1 MNLIN
6 INKTEIIT
14 ALQPVLGVVE
24 RRNSLPILLNVL
36 IRKEQDRISFTCSD
50 TELQM
55 TSVLPLQDE
64 TNDKN
69 DSVFTVSARKL
80 FDICKSL
87 STEQKIN
94 ITLNQEKLII
104 KQNKSKFSIQTLP
117 AKDFP
122 LIELQKEEKL
132 NLKLE
137 STQFKELVDTVAF
150 SMAIQDVRYYLNGLY
165 LEVKSDSIV
174 AVTTDGHRLSI
185 NKIDLQ
191 QENLEKTVSLIIP
204 RKAIIE
210 LQKGLQSANSGLINI
225 SVTGNFLTV
234 KSEDKVMVSK
244 LIEGNYPDFTKVVP
258 ESSEL
263 NLNFQ
268 REELLEKLTRVSILT
283 SDKYRGIRLT
293 LSEKLV
299 SLKTIN
305 SEQEEATEEIICEE
319 AQGNFDI
326 GFNVSYLIEVLN
338 TLDTDTITLSL
349 TDSQSSAMITTRKNK
364 NYKYVVMPMRL

>member
-6 INKTEIIT
+6 ISKTEIIT

-24 RRNSLPILLNVL
+24 RRNSLPILSNVL
-36 IRKEQDRISFTCSD
+36 IRKEKNRLFFTTSD
-50 TELQM
+50 IEIQM
-55 TSVLPLQDE
+55 TSALSLSAE
-64 TNDKN
+64 TTDDT
-69 DSVFTVSARKL
+69 DSIFTVSARKL

-87 STEQKIN
+87 SDEQKIN
-94 ITLNQEKLII
+94 ITLLQEKLVI

-122 LIELQKEEKL
+122 IIELEKKETFDLKVNAEKFK
-132 NLKLE
+132 KLI
-137 STQFKELVDTVAF
+137 DTVAF
-150 SMAIQDVRYYLNGLY
+150 SMAVQDVRYYLNGLY
-165 LEVKSDSIV
+165 LEVNSEGIL

-185 NKIDLQ
+185 NEIDLKQ
-191 QENLEKTVSLIIP
+191 TGIEEPISLIVP

-210 LQKGLQSANSGLINI
+210 LQKALQIGNEGVIDI
-225 SVTGNFLTV
+225 SVAGNFLTI
-234 KSEDKVMVSK
+234 KLSDKVMISK

-263 NLNFQ
+263 HLEFK

-293 LSEKLV
+293 LSKELV

-305 SEQEEATEEIICEE
+305 SEQEEASEEIICDQ
-319 AQGNFDI
+319 AHGDFDI

-338 TLDTDTITLSL
+338 TLETDNIILSL
-349 TDSQSSAMITTRKNK
+349 SDSQSSAMITTGNNK

>member
-6 INKTEIIT
+6 INKTAIIT

-36 IRKEQDRISFTCSD
+36 IKKEQNKLFFTTSD
-50 TELQM
+50 IELQM
-55 TSVLPLQDE
+55 TSVLSLSENTVDS
-64 TNDKN
+64 N
-69 DSVFTVSARKL
+69 DSIFTVSARKL

-87 STEQKIN
+87 STEPKIN
-94 ITLNQEKLII
+94 IALNQDKLII
-104 KQNKSKFSIQTLP
+104 KQNKTKFSIQTLP

-122 LIELQKEEKL
+122 IIELQKDEIF
-132 NLKLE
+132 NLRLE
-137 STQFKELVDTVAF
+137 TKSFKALIDTVAF

-185 NKIDLQ
+185 NKIGLQ
-191 QENLEKTVSLIIP
+191 QKGPDKPASLIIP

-210 LQKGLQSANSGLINI
+210 LQKNLQTENDEMVNI
-225 SVTGNFLTV
+225 SVTGNFLTI
-234 KSEDKVMVSK
+234 KLADKVMVSK
-244 LIEGNYPDFTKVVP
+244 LIDGNYPDFTKVVP

-263 NLNFQ
+263 HLKFQ

-293 LSEKLV
+293 LSKELV

-305 SEQEEATEEIICEE
+305 SEQEEANEEIICEQ
-319 AQGNFDI
+319 AKGNIDI

-338 TLDTDTITLSL
+338 TLDTDTIVLSL
-349 TDSQSSAMITTRKNK
+349 SDSQSSAMITTTKNK

>member
-6 INKTEIIT
+6 INKTEIIA

-36 IRKEQDRISFTCSD
+36 IKREKNKLFFTTSD
-50 TELQM
+50 IELQM
-55 TSVLPLQDE
+55 TSVLTLSKDTVE
-64 TNDKN
+64 EN
-69 DSVFTVSARKL
+69 DSTFTVSARKL

-87 STEQKIN
+87 SAENNIN

-117 AKDFP
+117 VKDFP
-122 LIELQKEEKL
+122 IIELQKEEIFNLRIEIKSFKKL
-132 NLKLE
+132 IE
-137 STQFKELVDTVAF
+137 SVAF
-150 SMAIQDVRYYLNGLY
+150 SMAVQDVRYYLNGLY
-165 LEVKSDSIV
+165 LEVREDSIV

-191 QENLEKTVSLIIP
+191 QKGPEKPAFLIIP

-210 LQKGLQSANSGLINI
+210 LQKNLQAENNEMVNI
-225 SVTGNFLTV
+225 SVTGNFLTI
-234 KSEDKVMVSK
+234 KLADKVMVSK

-258 ESSEL
+258 ESSIL
-263 NLNFQ
+263 HLTFQ

-293 LSEKLV
+293 LSEGLV

-305 SEQEEATEEIICEE
+305 SEQEEANEEIICEQ
-319 AQGNFDI
+319 ANGNIDI

-338 TLDTDTITLSL
+338 TLDTDTIVLSL
-349 TDSQSSAMITTRKNK
+349 SDSQSSAMITTTKNK